1 MKMEA
6 VEHELKQ
13 WGELIITTEAG
24 ESYEIHLGDTE
35 FDTSR
40 RVILLTTPEQEFVID
55 GDSVASIAKHYGHKV
70 SD

>member
-1 MKMEA
+1 MET

-24 ESYEIHLGDTE
+24 ESYEIHIGDTE
-35 FDTSR
+35 FDTDR
-40 RVILLTTPEQEFVID
+40 RVILLTTPQEKYVID
-55 GDSVASIAKHYGHKV
+55 GDSVAAIAKHYGHKS